1 MTARAS
7 ETANESIAGA
17 FARGLVEPSWPA
29 LLLTIAVAAGA
40 VRWCV
45 TRVTADFFVAHHSWF
60 RAGDGDLGMA
70 ATVQILARDSW
81 EKGPRV
87 LLVGDQALGDL
98 FDEEGSGAGLV
109 ASDLGARVVDLT
121 FPDQTIWE
129 SAALVDRT
137 PRESEGVLV
146 LDASPSR
153 LREPAE
159 RLAELRTWP
168 RLGFRSRAFD
178 AELLR
183 AELPCDSLYGDYFLD
198 NERYLVKR
206 LPYVLVNL
214 LSAKPGPAN
223 EGPRPPA
230 RNETGRG
237 NQLDVLARIVERV
250 PRQSFLTL
258 ILVDMGER
266 DLGDSGAL
274 EPDRGQIKA
283 LAKSDRVKW
292 LRLERAE
299 AGAGQGAGAEFNPES
314 IGALRAAIESGLAR
328 GPK

>member
-1 MTARAS
+1 MPTSAS
-7 ETANESIAGA
+7 GTTRESIASA
-17 FARGLVEPSWPA
+17 FTRGLVEPSWPA

-45 TRVTADFFVAHHSWF
+45 TRVTAEFFVARHSWF
-60 RAGDGDLGMA
+60 RAGDGDPGMA

-81 EKGPRV
+81 ENGPRV
-87 LLVGDQALGDL
+87 VLVGDQALGDL
-98 FDEEGSGAGLV
+98 FANGALADLIAPV
-109 ASDLGARVVDLT
+109 AGARIVDLT

-146 LDASPSR
+146 LDASLAR

-183 AELPCDSLYGDYFLD
+183 AGLPCDSLYGDYFLD

-214 LSAKPGPAN
+214 LSAQSGPAN
-223 EGPRPPA
+223 KGPRPPA
-230 RNETGRG
+230 RNQKGRG
-237 NQLDVLARIVERV
+237 NHLDVLARIVERV
-250 PRQSFLTL
+250 PRQSFMTL

-266 DLGDSGAL
+266 DPGANGAL
-274 EPDRGQIKA
+274 ELDRGHVEA
-283 LAKSDRVKW
+283 LVKSDRVKW
-292 LRLERAE
+292 IRLERAG
-299 AGAGQGAGAEFNPES
+299 AGAGQGTRDEFTPES
-314 IGALRAAIESGLAR
+314 IGALRAAIEAGLAR